1 MHGYTALLEIKWTL
15 IDFEILVVTCPF
27 CSSVKILF
35 TCLQRLK
42 GREVPALSL

>member
-27 CSSVKILF
+27 YSLVKILF
-35 TCLQRLK
+35 T
-42 GREVPALSL
+42 SLER